1 MSGNRQAF
9 STAMNAADRYRWDSQ
24 WAEAAREY
32 QRALVEFP
40 ADATARGGL
49 GFCYMQLK
57 QWQQALNEYK
67 TVVKQDQYNVI
78 ALAKVAELYSILN
91 RRDDAYA
98 TYLRMADLY
107 SQAGQG
113 ARAEAA
119 WLKAVQLSPNE
130 PVPHERLAAYYL
142 GKKDFTS
149 MIQER
154 LAAAQGYLQRKELA
168 AARIQCEE
176 VLRTDPHHVQAQQ
189 LLLLIAGQ
197 KQEAALPAWLE
208 ALRTGT
214 PLPAQKEPQKPANDK
229 AQPPADALLDKG
241 ALPSWM
247 RAVQPEKPAVLID
260 ENAIPA
266 WMKVQPAE
274 KPASLLD
281 QSALPSW
288 MREPLPVVPTPAQP
302 PVPKNKAQPPRKRIT
317 ANQVTGALRQA
328 QTFQTLGRFND
339 AIDLCEQILEDG
351 FDRADTR
358 YFLGWLYQEQQ
369 RWDNAIQQFQLL
381 LNDADYALSCFYALG
396 QCYRAKGDIRTAIVH
411 FDEAVDRVNL
421 DALTIEEAPQLIQ
434 LCQESVEAHLAV
446 GERGQAITVYTALLG
461 YFRKRGWNDHIATVE
476 GMLQRLQHTPA
487 SPKTPVPPPAQAA
500 NAPLTPPEN
509 PGIGELPDWLT
520 GILYPDKVNLVAQVQ
535 KPVPPPEPVV
545 VDSDNKSQGSLSSTQ
560 LPANTIL
567 KARYRIL
574 ERLGKGGMG
583 AVYKAKDA
591 DLNNRFVA
599 VKQMRQ
605 QGLTPDMLLMYTNIF
620 KSEANFL
627 AMLMHPNLPR
637 IYEHFFEGEC
647 WYLVMDYIDGSNLQ
661 DRLEQ
666 AGGRLPLEEALRI
679 AIDLCTVLDYLHNRQ
694 PPIIFRDLKPSNVM
708 LTSQGHLYLI
718 DFGIAR
724 QFKPEQVKDTHHFQT
739 VGYAAPEQFSQRA
752 TTPQSDI
759 YSLGATLHQ
768 LLSGND
774 PAESAFDFPSLQ
786 VAIPTLTTL
795 VQQMLEMR
803 PINRPANMAVVKR
816 ELQRILAQ
824 VPLNVQPANT
834 ITPSPV
840 QARPGYLRIAE
851 GRGTGSVFEL
861 RKESTSIGRA
871 RESDIPLEDYA
882 ASRLHV
888 TIIKQGNDTYTIKDE
903 GSANGTK
910 LNEQL
915 VNKYQP
921 YSLQE
926 GDKFQVGQTIFIFTY
941 QNQARTPLAHDFI
954 L

>member
-1 MSGNRQAF
+1 MAMSN
-9 STAMNAADRYRWDSQ
+9 ADRHRWSSQ
-24 WAEAAREY
+24 WDDAVKEY
-32 QRALVEFP
+32 RRALAEFP
-40 ADATARGGL
+40 DDATARSAL
-49 GFCYMQLK
+49 DFCYMQLK
-57 QWQQALNEYK
+57 QWQQALNE
-67 TVVKQDQYNVI
+67 
-78 ALAKVAELYSILN
+78 
-91 RRDDAYA
+91 
-98 TYLRMADLY
+98 
-107 SQAGQG
+107 
-113 ARAEAA
+113 
-119 WLKAVQLSPNE
+119 
-130 PVPHERLAAYYL
+130 
-142 GKKDFTS
+142 
-149 MIQER
+149 QES
-154 LAAAQGYLQRKELA
+154 E
-168 AARIQCEE
+168 
-176 VLRTDPHHVQAQQ
+176 
-189 LLLLIAGQ
+189 
-197 KQEAALPAWLE
+197 LPAWLE
-208 ALRTGT
+208 ALRAGT
-214 PLPAQKEPQKPANDK
+214 PLPAQQEPQKPVDDK
-229 AQPPADALLDKG
+229 ALSLDALIDVS
-241 ALPSWM
+241 ALPAWL
-247 RAVQPEKPAVLID
+247 RAKPS
-260 ENAIPA
+260 
-266 WMKVQPAE
+266 E
-274 KPASLLD
+274 KPASLID
-281 QSALPSW
+281 ESALPSW
-288 MREPLPVVPTPAQP
+288 MREPLPDV
-302 PVPKNKAQPPRKRIT
+302 PVPVQPLVLKNKAQPPRRRIT
-317 ANQVTGALRQA
+317 ADQVIGVLKQA
-328 QTFQTLGRFND
+328 QTFQTQGRLNE
-339 AIDLCEQILEDG
+339 AIDCCKQILESG
-351 FDRADTR
+351 FDRPDTR

-369 RWDNAIQQFQLL
+369 RWNDAIQQFQLL

-421 DALTIEEAPQLIQ
+421 DALTIDEAPQLIQ
-434 LCQESVEAHLAV
+434 FCQEAAEAHLAV

-461 YFRKRGWNDHIATVE
+461 YLRKRVWNDHIAAVE
-476 GMLQRLQHTPA
+476 VVLQRLQNTPA
-487 SPKTPVPPPAQAA
+487 PPKTPVPPPAQAA
-500 NAPLTPPEN
+500 NVPPAPPEN

-520 GILYPDKVNLVAQVQ
+520 GILGDDWKVHLAPQEQ
-535 KPVPPPEPVV
+535 KPAPALPPEPVIA
-545 VDSDNKSQGSLSSTQ
+545 DSDNKSQGSLSSTQ

-605 QGLTPDMLLMYTNIF
+605 HGLAPDMLAIYTNIF

-661 DRLEQ
+661 ERLEQ
-666 AGGRLPLEEALRI
+666 AGGWLPLEEALRI

-739 VGYAAPEQFSQRA
+739 VGYAAPEQFSQKA

-774 PAESAFDFPSLQ
+774 PAESAFDFPPLQ

-795 VQQMLEMR
+795 VQQMLQMR
-803 PINRPANMAVVKR
+803 PVNRPASMAVVKR

-824 VPLNVQPANT
+824 VPLNVQPANNVM
-834 ITPSPV
+834 PPPV
-840 QARPGYLRIAE
+840 QARLGYLRIAE
-851 GRGTGSVFEL
+851 GKGTGSVYEL

-871 RESDIPLEDYA
+871 RDCDIVLEDLA

-888 TIIKQGNDTYTIKDE
+888 IIIKQGNDSYTIKDE

-915 VNKYQP
+915 INKYQP
-921 YSLQE
+921 YPLQE
-926 GDKFQVGQTIFIFTY
+926 GDKIHVGQTIFIFTY
-941 QNQARTPLAHDFI
+941 QNQDRTPLAYDFI